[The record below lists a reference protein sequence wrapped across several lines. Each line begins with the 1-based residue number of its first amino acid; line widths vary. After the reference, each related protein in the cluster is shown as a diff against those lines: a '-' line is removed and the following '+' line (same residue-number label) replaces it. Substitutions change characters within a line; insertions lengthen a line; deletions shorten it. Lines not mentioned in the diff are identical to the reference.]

1 VARPSALATTVGL
14 PGLLAGVALGL
25 AAGCAPLPVADG
37 PPPQRCDAATSPSL
51 IGRHVGAVTFPR
63 DANVRL
69 VCTTCAATMDYDPD
83 RLNLRF
89 DEATGII
96 KSVDCG

>member
-1 VARPSALATTVGL
+1 MIGTAFGLVAA
-14 PGLLAGVALGL
+14 
-25 AAGCAPLPVADG
+25 CAPVPVAQT
-37 PPPQRCDAATSPSL
+37 PSPSRCDAAASQSL
-51 IGRHVGAVTFPR
+51 IGSHVGAVTFPR

-69 VCTTCAATMDYDPD
+69 VCTTCAATMDHDPD

-96 KSVDCG
+96 KAVDCG

>member
-1 VARPSALATTVGL
+1 MARAPAARLHLIGALGWIAV
-14 PGLLAGVALGL
+14 GL
-25 AAGCAPLPVADG
+25 AAGCAPVPVSDA
-37 PPPQRCDAATSPSL
+37 PPPSRCDAAASRSL
-51 IGRHVGAVTFPR
+51 IGSHVGAVTFPR

-69 VCTTCAATMDYDPD
+69 VCTTCAATMDHDPD
-83 RLNLRF
+83 RLNIRF

>member
-1 VARPSALATTVGL
+1 MSKSGHAGIMIGTVFGLVAA
-14 PGLLAGVALGL
+14 
-25 AAGCAPLPVADG
+25 CAPVPVTEGSSPA
-37 PPPQRCDAATSPSL
+37 RCDAAGSQSL
-51 IGRHVGAVTFPR
+51 IGSHVGAVTFPR

-69 VCTTCAATMDYDPD
+69 VCTTCAATMDHDPD

>member
-1 VARPSALATTVGL
+1 MARRSAFAVTLGL
-14 PGLLAGVALGL
+14 PGLLAGVAVGL
-25 AAGCAPLPVADG
+25 AAGCAPLPVADV
-37 PPPQRCDAATSPSL
+37 PPPQRCEAATSQSL
-51 IGRHVGAVTFPR
+51 IGSHVGAVTFPR

>member
-1 VARPSALATTVGL
+1 MSKFGLAAILSGFAV
-14 PGLLAGVALGL
+14 VL
-25 AAGCAPLPVADG
+25 AAGCAPVPVTEA
-37 PPPQRCDAATSPSL
+37 PTPARCDAVASRSL
-51 IGRHVGAVTFPR
+51 IGSHVGAVTFPR

-69 VCTTCAATMDYDPD
+69 VCTTCAATMDHDPD
-83 RLNLRF
+83 RLNIRF